1 MDPHG
6 WIAIAV
12 LVAAMVLFITKAIP
26 LGMTALGIPV
36 VLAVTGCL
44 DDPRQALAGFGNN
57 AVIALAGVFVLG
69 AGLEATGV
77 ANLMGRGLERVGG
90 RSPTRLIVLIM
101 VTTALASAFLSNAAT
116 VAVLIPAVAILA
128 RRTQIPTSK
137 LMMPLAYAAIMGGT
151 LTLIGTTPHLIIS
164 EELRQRSGS
173 GFGVFEFAAIG
184 LPVVVVG
191 IAYMALVGK
200 RLLPTHRTQD
210 RLRQSRL
217 PEELARSYGFDA
229 NLCRMRLVR
238 ASQVVGKTI
247 REAAIGEKYDLDVVL
262 VLRPGGLTPRSL
274 HPRPDLV
281 LLAEDQLYVEGE
293 TEDAWRFAE
302 EEVVQFGWAGPEA
315 VERILGRGVSLGEV
329 TVDPRS
335 TALGKTLK
343 EIDFRQEY
351 GLNAISLWRRD
362 EVITAG
368 LGDIPLELGDALLVS
383 GPPAHLRQVQE
394 RGDFILLSGEVEVR
408 DSQRAPFALF
418 ALVLALLPPI
428 LGWLPLAVS
437 AMGAGLFLLATR
449 CLTPTQA
456 RRSVDWTI
464 LFLLIGTIPLGTAL
478 EQTGVAKEAATALL
492 ALKDHVGNTGLL
504 ALLYVVAA
512 VLSTTSNNAATAV
525 ILAPVAWQ
533 AAEVAAMDPKRAFL
547 AVAYGTSC
555 AFLLPFAHQCNL
567 MVMGPGAYE
576 TRDFVRV
583 GTGLSV
589 VVAVATVALL
599 TLL

>member
-12 LVAAMVLFITKAIP
+12 LVTAMVLFITKAIP

-77 ANLMGRGLERVGG
+77 ANLMGRGLERMAGK
-90 RSPTRLIVLIM
+90 SPTRLIVLIM
-101 VTTALASAFLSNAAT
+101 VTTAVASAFLSNAAT

-128 RRTQIPTSK
+128 RRTQIATSK
-137 LMMPLAYAAIMGGT
+137 LMMPLAYAAVMGGM

-164 EELRQRSGS
+164 EELRQRAGA
-173 GFGVFEFAAIG
+173 GFGVFEFATIG
-184 LPVVVVG
+184 VPVVALG
-191 IAYMALVGK
+191 ILFMATVGK
-200 RLLPTHRTQD
+200 RLLPEHRTQD

-217 PEELARSYGFDA
+217 PEELARSYGFQA
-229 NLCRMRLVR
+229 NLCRMRLVTSSR
-238 ASQVVGKTI
+238 VVGKTI

-262 VLRPGGLTPRSL
+262 ILRPGGLTPRSL

-281 LLAEDQLYVEGE
+281 LLAEDQLYLEGE
-293 TEDAWRFAE
+293 TEDAWHFAE
-302 EEVVQFGWAGPEA
+302 EEIVQFGWAGPEA

-335 TALGKTLK
+335 TAIGKTLK
-343 EIDFRQEY
+343 ELDFRREY

-368 LGDIPLELGDALLVS
+368 IGDIPLELGDALLVS
-383 GPPAHLRQVQE
+383 GPPSHLREVQDG
-394 RGDFILLSGEVEVR
+394 GDFILLSGEVEPR
-408 DSQRAPFALF
+408 DHQRAPFAL
-418 ALVLALLPPI
+418 LALLIALVPPV
-428 LGWLPLAVS
+428 LDLLPLAVS
-437 AMGAGLFLLATR
+437 ALAGGLFLLATR

-492 ALKDHVGNTGLL
+492 AFKDQLGEAGML
-504 ALLYVVAA
+504 AMLYLVAA

-533 AAEVAAMDPKRAFL
+533 AAAAAGMDPKRAFL

-555 AFLLPFAHQCNL
+555 AFMLPFAHQCNL

-583 GTGLSV
+583 GAGLSV
-589 VVAVATVALL
+589 VVAAATIALL